1 MLTLAEMKIC
11 HSVRRRFERRSVS
24 LTRMATVSSLPL
36 NSGLDDDTD
45 DDDDDDDDDDV
56 EQ

>member
-24 LTRMATVSSLPL
+24 LTRMATVSSLPP

-45 DDDDDDDDDDV
+45 DNDDDDDDDV
-56 EQ
+56 EE